1 MDIYQLDTPA
11 LILDAGRLD
20 NNIARMERRLAEK
33 GVALRPHVKT
43 CKNID
48 IARRVP
54 SAGIG
59 ALSITVSTLREADY
73 FADHGIC
80 DILYAVGIVPSKVEH
95 IARLQQ
101 RGVRMTVIL
110 DSIEAARGLV
120 DAAAQLGIRVPVLIE
135 IDCDDHRA
143 GVLPDDALLLDI
155 ATVLHESAHTGME
168 GVMTH
173 AGASYDKPG
182 VEAIRA
188 VARRECESVITAAQR
203 LRDAG
208 FSCPIISI
216 GSTPTALFGEDF
228 SGVTEVRAGV
238 YMFFDLV
245 MAGLG
250 VCGIDDIAISVLASV
265 IGHQTRKQ
273 QILVDAGWMALSRDR
288 GTASQ
293 PVDQGY
299 GLVCDIHGA
308 PIGDL
313 IVAAVN
319 QEHGIIASRGSAMID
334 FAALPV
340 GARLRIL
347 PNHACATAAQH
358 TQYAVVAGDSPAV
371 MATWP
376 RFNGW

>member
-1 MDIYQLDTPA
+1 MDLYQLDTPA
-11 LILDAGRLD
+11 LILDASRLD
-20 NNIARMERRLAEK
+20 NNIARMQRRLTEK
-33 GVALRPHVKT
+33 GVGLRPHVKT

-48 IARRVP
+48 VVRRVLDT
-54 SAGIG
+54 G
-59 ALSITVSTLREADY
+59 ASSITVSTLKEADY
-73 FADHGIC
+73 FIGHGIH
-80 DILYAVGIVPSKVEH
+80 DILYAVGIVPSKVTH

-101 RGVRMTVIL
+101 RGARMTVIL
-110 DSIEAARGLV
+110 DSVEAARGLA
-120 DAAAQLGIRVPVLIE
+120 DAAAALGILVPALIE

-155 ATVLHESAHTGME
+155 AKVLHQSPHTRME

-173 AGASYDKPG
+173 AGSSYDKPG
-182 VEAIRA
+182 AEAILA
-188 VARRECESVITAAQR
+188 VARREREAVITAARR

-208 FSCPIISI
+208 FPCPAVSI
-216 GSTPTALFGEDF
+216 GSTPTALFGDDF

-250 VCGIDDIAISVLASV
+250 VCSIDDIAVSVLASV

-299 GLVCDIHGA
+299 GLVCDIHGV

-313 IVAAVN
+313 IVTAAN
-319 QEHGIIASRGSAMID
+319 QEHGIIASRSGATID
-334 FAALPV
+334 FAAFPV
-340 GARLRIL
+340 GTRLRIL
-347 PNHACATAAQH
+347 PNHVCATTAQH
-358 TQYAVVAGDSPAV
+358 TQYEVVAGDSLAV
-371 MATWP
+371 TATWQ